1 MREGES
7 FLFGATGYC
16 ATLSLFTKG
25 GLRLTALTTESSSKS
40 ILFSFDLLK

>member
-16 ATLSLFTKG
+16 AALSLFTKG

-40 ILFSFDLLK
+40 ILFSFDFLK